1 MKERKVL
8 KNYTLSGTV
17 LIPDIAFTNC
27 DFCKDYPENPIKV
40 ETKGGLKDPLFCPLC
55 GKRLK
60 GEKGNE

>member
-17 LIPDIAFTNC
+17 LIPDIDFTNC
-27 DFCKDYPENPIKV
+27 DFFFFFPKNPIKV
-40 ETKGGLKDPLFCPLC
+40 ETNEGLKDPLFCPLC

-60 GEKGNE
+60 GDKGNE